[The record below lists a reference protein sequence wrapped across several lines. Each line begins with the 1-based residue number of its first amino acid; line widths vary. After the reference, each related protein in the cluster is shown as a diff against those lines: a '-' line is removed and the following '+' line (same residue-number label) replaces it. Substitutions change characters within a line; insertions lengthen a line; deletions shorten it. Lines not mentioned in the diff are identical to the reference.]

1 VGARA
6 TRTSA
11 ALAVALGALALG
23 CAKRDAGSKDGVK
36 PAPSS
41 GAAAQ
46 SFGATPRASGSVN
59 GAPPGRLSTP
69 TAFELT
75 ASPRGA
81 TLIWAPSERATGA
94 VYERELDASGVVQA
108 ASEVALA
115 TGVDG
120 DVADLSGVWVGAR
133 LGLAWLERKGPAAR
147 VRAAWAGAIGAPFE
161 LGAAWSGPRMSRG
174 NLVMAAR
181 GDKALVF
188 ARGGE
193 AACIEPGKRGC
204 FAFGFHELEAT
215 RAVPTGLPM
224 SVPVP
229 CNDNSAA
236 LAVVGE
242 RFHYGVCTESASR
255 PVTTLFSIQHDPEYA
270 RADTLLEGC
279 TPYGTFVWR
288 GAAWLV
294 AECDGGRRAA
304 RIGDD
309 PQEFLDL
316 HGLHLECRSGSMRIR
331 APSLDL
337 ALDEPRAGLAPLLP
351 PDVAPAG
358 ARAAWAGHAL
368 VIATSFADELR
379 LTRRTCSGDRIDT
392 ATLLP
397 SPPQ

>member
-1 VGARA
+1 M
-6 TRTSA
+6 RTSA
-11 ALAVALGALALG
+11 AVTFGLAALGLG
-23 CAKRDAGSKDGVK
+23 CAKRGAASQHGGKPGASSGAAMLSGVG
-36 PAPSS
+36 APSS
-41 GAAAQ
+41 GAAVAL
-46 SFGATPRASGSVN
+46 
-59 GAPPGRLSTP
+59 PPGRLSTP

-81 TLIWAPSERATGA
+81 TLIWAPAARAGGA
-94 VYERELDASGVVQA
+94 VQKRELDAAGVVQA
-108 ASEVALA
+108 SSEVVLA

-120 DVADLSGVWVGAR
+120 DVADLTGAWVGTR

-147 VRAAWAGAIGAPFE
+147 VRAAWAGASGAPFE

-188 ARGGE
+188 ARGSSV
-193 AACIEPGKRGC
+193 ACIDPAKQQNC

-242 RFHYGVCTESASR
+242 RFHYGVCTETASR

-288 GAAWLV
+288 SAAWLV
-294 AECDGGRRAA
+294 ADCEGGRRAA

-309 PQEFLDL
+309 PQEFLEL
-316 HGLHLECRSGSMRIR
+316 RGLRLECRSGSMRVR

-337 ALDEPRAGLAPLLP
+337 ALDEPRSGLAPLLP
-351 PDVAPAG
+351 PDVAPSG
-358 ARAAWAGHAL
+358 ARAAWAGRAL
-368 VIATSFADELR
+368 VVATSFADTLR
-379 LTRRTCSGDRIDT
+379 LTRRSCNGDRIET
-392 ATLLP
+392 TTLFP
-397 SPPQ
+397 SK

>member
-1 VGARA
+1 MRARA
-6 TRTSA
+6 IRTSVAVSLGIA
-11 ALAVALGALALG
+11 ALGLG
-23 CAKRDAGSKDGVK
+23 CAKRGAGSKEGGK
-36 PAPSS
+36 GTPSS
-41 GAAAQ
+41 GAALL
-46 SFGATPRASGSVN
+46 SGAGAPSSAAVA
-59 GAPPGRLSTP
+59 APPGRLSTP

-81 TLIWAPSERATGA
+81 TLIWAPLERAAGA
-94 VYERELDASGVVQA
+94 VQKRELDPAGAVQA
-108 ASEVALA
+108 NSEVALA
-115 TGVDG
+115 SGVDG
-120 DVADLSGVWVGAR
+120 DVADLTASWVGSR
-133 LGLAWLERKGPAAR
+133 LGLAWLERKGAAAR
-147 VRAAWAGAIGAPFE
+147 VRAAWAGASSAPFE
-161 LGAAWSGPRMSRG
+161 LGAAWSGPRLSRG

-188 ARGGE
+188 ARGSS
-193 AACIEPGKRGC
+193 AACIDPGKQQNC

-229 CNDNSAA
+229 CNDNSTA

-255 PVTTLFSIQHDPEYA
+255 PVTTLFSIQRDPEYA

-288 GAAWLV
+288 SAAWLV
-294 AECDGGRRAA
+294 AECEGGRRAA

-316 HGLHLECRSGSMRIR
+316 HGLRLECRSGQMRVR

-337 ALDEPRAGLAPLLP
+337 ALEEPRSGLAPLLP
-351 PDVAPAG
+351 PDVAPVG
-358 ARAAWAGHAL
+358 ARAAWAGRAL
-368 VIATSFADELR
+368 LVATSFSDTLR
-379 LTRRTCSGDRIDT
+379 LTRRSCNGDRLET
-392 ATLLP
+392 VTLFP
-397 SPPQ
+397 SVP

>member
-1 VGARA
+1 MLTLGCGRRGTARGDGPKPA
-6 TRTSA
+6 ASFGSA
-11 ALAVALGALALG
+11 ASTSGAVT
-23 CAKRDAGSKDGVK
+23 
-36 PAPSS
+36 SS
-41 GAAAQ
+41 GAVA
-46 SFGATPRASGSVN
+46 GP
-59 GAPPGRLSTP
+59 PPGRLATP
-69 TAFELT
+69 SAFELG

-81 TLIWAPSERATGA
+81 TLLWAPAARAAGA
-94 VYERELDASGVVQA
+94 VQKRELDAAGAFQA
-108 ASEVALA
+108 PSEVALA
-115 TGVDG
+115 SGVDG
-120 DVADLSGVWVGAR
+120 DVSDLTATWVGSR

-147 VRAAWAGAIGAPFE
+147 VRAAWAGASGVPFE
-161 LGAAWSGPRMSRG
+161 LGAAWSGPRTARG
-174 NLVMAAR
+174 NVVMAAR

-188 ARGGE
+188 ARGSE
-193 AACIEPGKRGC
+193 APCIDPGQKGC
-204 FAFGFHELEAT
+204 FAFGFHELET
-215 RAVPTGLPM
+215 GRAVATGLPM

-294 AECDGGRRAA
+294 AECEGGRRAA

-316 HGLHLECRSGSMRIR
+316 HGLHLECRSGRMRLR

-337 ALDEPRAGLAPLLP
+337 ALDEPRSGLAPLLP
-351 PDVAPAG
+351 PDVAPTG
-358 ARAAWAGHAL
+358 ARAVWAGRAL
-368 VIATSFADELR
+368 LVATSFADELR
-379 LTRRTCSGDRIDT
+379 LTRRSCNGDRLET

-397 SPPQ
+397 SPP

>member
-1 VGARA
+1 MGL
-6 TRTSA
+6 A
-11 ALAVALGALALG
+11 ALALA
-23 CAKRDAGSKDGVK
+23 CAKRGAGGKDGAK
-36 PAPSS
+36 QAPSS
-41 GAAAQ
+41 GAATL
-46 SFGATPRASGSVN
+46 SSGAAPSSSGAFV

-81 TLIWAPSERATGA
+81 TLVWAPAERAAGA
-94 VYERELDASGVVQA
+94 VQKRELDAAGAFQA
-108 ASEVALA
+108 SSEGALA
-115 TGVDG
+115 TGVEG
-120 DVADLSGVWVGAR
+120 DVADLTAAWVGAR
-133 LGLAWLERKGPAAR
+133 LGLAWLERRGPAAR
-147 VRAAWAGAIGAPFE
+147 VRAAWAGTSSAPFE
-161 LGAAWSGPRMSRG
+161 LGAAWSGPRTSRG

-193 AACIEPGKRGC
+193 AACIDPGKRGC
-204 FAFGFHELEAT
+204 FAFGFHELDAS

-242 RFHYGVCTESASR
+242 RFHYGVCTETASR
-255 PVTTLFSIQHDPEYA
+255 PVTTVFSIQHDPEYA

-279 TPYGTFVWR
+279 TPYGTFVWH

-294 AECDGGRRAA
+294 AECEGGRRAA

-316 HGLHLECRSGSMRIR
+316 HGLHLECRSGHLRVR
-331 APSLDL
+331 ASSLDL
-337 ALDEPRAGLAPLLP
+337 ALDEPRSGLAPLLP

-358 ARAAWAGHAL
+358 ARAAWTGRAL
-368 VIATSFADELR
+368 VVATSFADELR
-379 LTRRTCSGDRIDT
+379 LTRRSCNGDRLET
-392 ATLLP
+392 VTLLP
-397 SPPQ
+397 RAVQ